1 MEHKTST
8 TSTSYKLERK
18 WSLVNALAKELA
30 DIGDEINGRLSYTLD
45 GLSYSNELAV
55 IKTFSNSNSPGTFQ
69 HSDYLSCKIG
79 FNSKGEVTRLF
90 YYATPVL
97 VVAYLFYRR
106 MS

>member
-1 MEHKTST
+1 MEHKIST

-30 DIGDEINGRLSYTLD
+30 DIGDEINGRFSYPLD
-45 GLSYSNELAV
+45 SLSYSNELAM
-55 IKTFSNSNSPGTFQ
+55 KTISNSPGTFQ

-79 FNSKGEVTRLF
+79 FNSKGETIRLF

-97 VVAYLFYRR
+97 VIAYLFYRR
-106 MS
+106 IS

>member
-1 MEHKTST
+1 MEHKIST

-30 DIGDEINGRLSYTLD
+30 DIGDEINGRFSYPLD
-45 GLSYSNELAV
+45 GLSYSNELAMM
-55 IKTFSNSNSPGTFQ
+55 KTFSNSPGTFQ

-79 FNSKGEVTRLF
+79 FNSKGEAIRLF

-97 VVAYLFYRR
+97 VIAYLFYRR
-106 MS
+106 IS